1 MKKLMS
7 VLLGLS
13 LVAGTA
19 AIGFAAAPP
28 DVDHKKKQPP
38 KGDTTKKDT
47 KLKKV
52 PNTPR

>member
-13 LVAGTA
+13 LLAGTA

-28 DVDHKKKQPP
+28 DPHGKQPP
-38 KGDTTKKDT
+38 QKGDPTKKEK
-47 KLKKV
+47 KLKKL
-52 PNTPR
+52 PDSPR